1 MSLGKLYHKKQLW
14 DLAEKELL
22 SAKQYLKAGE
32 KAISCVKCRLM
43 QKATV
48 KQNLGDL
55 YQRKFYSTR
64 STSLEEL
71 SYAENLYKSALT
83 KLNLSEWKNSV
94 SCPGQTVLKDIGYSA
109 GGTLTHFGETKVEP
123 KSKAEAKKCRTKNA
137 RKPVVRDL
145 EYNLRSTRSRCQS
158 SQNQIVRGTG
168 VVQVGHSK
176 HLKRTTECD
185 SSDTLSNMDFL
196 LELESCEVTF
206 GCDVTCICNKM
217 RCWHCLP
224 MEVMESGLLKNFV
237 DLKWEY
243 VRRRLSLR
251 ILTGLGMVQLHVV
264 TFYFLIFA

>member
-43 QKATV
+43 QKAIV

-64 STSLEEL
+64 STSLEKL

-94 SCPGQTVLKDIGYSA
+94 SCPGQTLLKDVGYSA
-109 GGTLTHFGETKVEP
+109 GSTLIHFGETKVEP

-137 RKPVVRDL
+137 QKPVVRDL

-158 SQNQIVRGTG
+158 SHNQSVRGTG
-168 VVQVGHSK
+168 AAQVGHSK

-196 LELESCEVTF
+196 LELERCEVSF
-206 GCDVTCICNKM
+206 GCHVTCICNKM

-224 MEVMESGLLKNFV
+224 MEVMESGLLKSFV